1 MNGYNFL
8 DLNIKTCPIWTRI
21 NNIDD
26 INNNQYNEKAD
37 FVSVENE
44 VCTMTQTKNG
54 DHMKWGFKVNFCLN
68 LIDCGVK

>member
-26 INNNQYNEKAD
+26 INNNQCNEKAD

-44 VCTMTQTKNG
+44 VCTNDPNKE
-54 DHMKWGFKVNFCLN
+54 W
-68 LIDCGVK
+68 